1 MALGNITD
9 IIVINRND
17 IIICIVYW
25 IKAIISPT
33 WILPISICLA
43 PNHIINIVVISIIN
57 IIKGCIKDIA
67 LFINR
72 FMPVNS
78 VLTLSNLSSS
88 YLAVPK
94 TLFTSIPDINSLVTR
109 FILSTTF
116 CIILNLGMANIIIT
130 IMDITVTNMANPIIH
145 NMDTSSLNTL
155 LKAPTAIKGP

>member
-1 MALGNITD
+1 
-9 IIVINRND
+9 
-17 IIICIVYW
+17 
-25 IKAIISPT
+25 
-33 WILPISICLA
+33 
-43 PNHIINIVVISIIN
+43 
-57 IIKGCIKDIA
+57 
-67 LFINR
+67 
-72 FMPVNS
+72 MPVNS